1 MFLDMTY
8 YYKGSSNIRLELRQV
23 GDYIDL
29 ITDYGEKITSLQT
42 GYGPVSY
49 THLTKKECLAYSVQ
63 DTKHCKRHTDN
74 KHHNKRHTYK
84 TR

>member
-8 YYKGSSNIRLELRQV
+8 CYKGSSNIRLELRQV

-42 GYGPVSY
+42 GYG
-49 THLTKKECLAYSVQ
+49 LMCLLEDLINDKYA
-63 DTKHCKRHTDN
+63 
-74 KHHNKRHTYK
+74 
-84 TR
+84 